1 MPEAPE
7 ASDESVENE
16 EYIHPI
22 NPIKQAKLPSEPK
35 LREMINRTGDVFRF
49 LLDKLTFTGLM
60 DEKHVFEAE
69 SNLEV
74 NQIADNAQLYCKA
87 DLQNRIRK
95 AKEDEVI
102 ILEHQ
107 LLKKK
112 QRAFFLDAVKEVT
125 DTPVECIVMSPTDEM
140 VKKLIQD
147 IEQLFIFYEYDKGK
161 FEMPELDEGFAS
173 IKIERPVKE

>member
-1 MPEAPE
+1 MRIVFVIGPAFSGKSVYIQREFPEATW
-7 ASDESVENE
+7 
-16 EYIHPI
+16 
-22 NPIKQAKLPSEPK
+22 IKIS
-35 LREMINRTGDVFRF
+35 
-49 LLDKLTFTGLM
+49 TF
-60 DEKHVFEAE
+60 EKHVFEAE

-95 AKEDEVI
+95 AKEDEII

>member
-1 MPEAPE
+1 MRIVFVIGPAFSGKSVYIQREFPEATW
-7 ASDESVENE
+7 
-16 EYIHPI
+16 
-22 NPIKQAKLPSEPK
+22 IKIS
-35 LREMINRTGDVFRF
+35 
-49 LLDKLTFTGLM
+49 TF
-60 DEKHVFEAE
+60 DKHVFEAE

-140 VKKLIQD
+140 VKKLIQN